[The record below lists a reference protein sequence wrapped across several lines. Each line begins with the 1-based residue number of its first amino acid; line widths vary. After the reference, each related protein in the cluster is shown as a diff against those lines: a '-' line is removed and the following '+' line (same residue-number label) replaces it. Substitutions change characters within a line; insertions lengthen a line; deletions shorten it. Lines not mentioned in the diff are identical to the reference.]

1 MRIVILGIFSGLL
14 LGLSGCQ
21 CYRTTA
27 IYSSIIDAYADTKL
41 ALDPLYVPGLDVSRI
56 GMPDWRRF
64 GVNRALCPCSKDC
77 KCPTCRGCD
86 PVYYPAEYRMKY
98 WAALSEK
105 QAREQRGEIAFPEP
119 SETPETE
126 LIPLPM
132 PVE

>member
-1 MRIVILGIFSGLL
+1 
-14 LGLSGCQ
+14 
-21 CYRTTA
+21 
-27 IYSSIIDAYADTKL
+27 
-41 ALDPLYVPGLDVSRI
+41 
-56 GMPDWRRF
+56 
-64 GVNRALCPCSKDC
+64 PCSKDC